1 MSNIHFV
8 VLKNVR
14 MCRVPPLRLLVTG
27 TCMWSGGISGRNRVR
42 PAEKWAQD
50 LTCQT
55 AEPPACHIQFVM
67 RSFFL
72 FMKYI
77 IVALLIQSAYSIILY
92 IPKCHQVGSQ
102 EPYKLY

>member
-1 MSNIHFV
+1 
-8 VLKNVR
+8 
-14 MCRVPPLRLLVTG
+14 
-27 TCMWSGGISGRNRVR
+27 MWSGGISERNPVR
-42 PAEKWAQD
+42 PAEKWARG

-55 AEPPACHIQFVM
+55 GKTPACHIQFVM

-77 IVALLIQSAYSIILY
+77 IVALLNQGAYSIILY